1 MIQFIII
8 PLAIILIVTL
18 TQCGATIPL
27 TKEQEILVSHKE
39 AIIEEIPTWFVNM
52 PEDPSF
58 VYAQGTGISDSL
70 QASMFQALMNAK
82 HVLADKIGSRMDGYY
97 KVFESGTRTATAVR
111 SERLIS
117 SKLDNVDI
125 TGYKIKEVKINRERT
140 LVRTYILLEYSTI
153 DKIAREKF

>member
-1 MIQFIII
+1 MIHFIAI
-8 PLAIILIVTL
+8 PFALFAIFVL
-18 TQCGATIPL
+18 TQCSPTIPL
-27 TKEQEILVSHKE
+27 TKEQEILVSYKE
-39 AIIEEIPTWFVNM
+39 AIIEEIPTWFVNI

-82 HVLADKIGSRMDGYY
+82 HVLADKIGARMDGYY

-111 SERLIS
+111 SERLVS
-117 SKLDNVDI
+117 SKLDDVDI
-125 TGYKIKEVKINRERT
+125 SGYKIKEVKINREGTR
-140 LVRTYILLEYSTI
+140 VRTFILLEYSAI